1 MKILKDEKYVLNI
14 IKFGPILFVI
24 IFAFFITQA
33 LIYEKNTNFKKEINL
48 VEKTYLDSNKKRV
61 KNEVERIYREIK
73 EEKKASVELL
83 KEEIKSRVYEAHNVA
98 TNIYN
103 DTMLSTDKSYIFSMI
118 KNSLGSIIFNNGRGY
133 FFINDNRGYNLL
145 QPLNKKI
152 ENKNL
157 LEVKDVNGYFL
168 VKTMVETINAK
179 TERFDNY
186 YWYKNAKIKKP
197 YKKIVFYKY
206 FEPYDVV
213 IGTGE
218 YTEDFEN
225 EIKERLLKRI
235 NKIRFDENGYIFIL
249 DSKGNALSHYDQTKV
264 GINRLNEKNDKGKY
278 FVKDVIDFA
287 KKNEK
292 GFISYEMK
300 FKPNEKDLYREK
312 NSYVKYYKE
321 WDWVIGTGFYL
332 DNLNKQIK
340 ERKLLLN
347 ESKNESIK
355 KIIYISILVT
365 IFFGLLSFYISKK
378 ITARLVDYKKNLET
392 KVLENLEQK
401 ETLLEAQKV
410 ARIGNWKWNPVNN
423 ICEYSKEVLNIL
435 GIEDTNT
442 ILTPSSIK
450 DILIKKDISK
460 FESFL
465 ENCINTKKQDKET
478 FRITNPNNE
487 IRWVEIRVNLNIKN
501 NIVVGT
507 IQDITDNKNL
517 EIEKKYQE
525 EILYQQSKL
534 AAMGE
539 MLGNIAHQ
547 WRQPLS
553 IISTASTGIKLQKQ
567 MNTLTDDNFNR
578 TMDSINDSAQYLSQT
593 IEDFKSF
600 FSPKN
605 KISKEFIVSDSINKS
620 LNLISS
626 QFTSK
631 EIEIVKN
638 IEYMN
643 INSYENELIQV
654 LINILNNAND
664 ALINLENGK
673 KFIFIDAYLNAG
685 KVVIA
690 IKDNARGI
698 RENIL
703 DRIFEPYFTTKHQSQ
718 GTGIGLYMSQD
729 IIRKLLEGT
738 IEVKNDIYYYN
749 GVKYK
754 GAKFIIKIPLQKQA
768 S

>member
-14 IKFGPILFVI
+14 IKFGPIFFVI
-24 IFAFFITQA
+24 VFALFITQA
-33 LIYEKNTNFKKEINL
+33 LIYEKNTIFKKEIGL
-48 VEKTYLDSNKKRV
+48 VEETYLDSNKKRIE
-61 KNEVERIYREIK
+61 NEIERIYREIE
-73 EEKKASVELL
+73 EEKIASKELL
-83 KEEIKSRVYEAHNVA
+83 EEEIKSRVYEAHNVA

-103 DTMLSTDKSYIFSMI
+103 DTISSTDKSYIFSMI

-133 FFINDNRGYNLL
+133 FFINDIRGYNLL

-157 LEVKDVNGYFL
+157 LNVKDVNGYFL
-168 VKTMVETINAK
+168 VKTMVETIKAK
-179 TERFDNY
+179 TERFDTY
-186 YWYKNAKIKKP
+186 YWYKNAKEKKP
-197 YKKIVFYKY
+197 YEKIAFYKY

-235 NKIRFDENGYIFIL
+235 NKIRFDEDGYIFII
-249 DSKGNALSHYDQTKV
+249 DSKGNALSHYDQNKV
-264 GINRLNEKNDKGKY
+264 GINRINEQNKKGKY
-278 FVKDVIDFA
+278 FVKDVISFA
-287 KKNEK
+287 KKSNM

-300 FKPNEKDLYREK
+300 FKPNAKDLYREK
-312 NSYVKYYKE
+312 ISYVKYFKE
-321 WDWVIGTGFYL
+321 WDWIIGTGFYL
-332 DNLNKQIK
+332 DNLNMQIE

-355 KIIYISILVT
+355 QIIYISFIVT
-365 IFFGLLSFYISKK
+365 IFFGLLSFYISRK
-378 ITARLVDYKKNLET
+378 ITSRLIDYKKNLET

-410 ARIGNWKWNPVNN
+410 ARIGNWKWNPTDD

-435 GIEDTNT
+435 GIKDKNIVLTSLSMKE
-442 ILTPSSIK
+442 ILVRN
-450 DILIKKDISK
+450 DINR

-465 ENCINTKKQDKET
+465 EKCINTKKQDKDT
-478 FRITNPNNE
+478 FRITRPNNE
-487 IRWVEIRVNLNIKN
+487 TRWVEIRVNLDNRN
-501 NIVVGT
+501 NIIVGT

-567 MNTLTDDNFNR
+567 MDTLTDENFNK

-605 KISKEFIVSDSINKS
+605 KISKEFVISNTITKA

-631 EIEIVKN
+631 EIEIVQN
-638 IEYMN
+638 IKDIT

-654 LINILNNAND
+654 LINLLNNSND
-664 ALINLENGK
+664 ALLNLENGK
-673 KFIFIDAYLNAG
+673 KLIFIDTYINQEKLIIE
-685 KVVIA
+685 V
-690 IKDNARGI
+690 KDNARGI
-698 RENIL
+698 PVNIL
-703 DRIFEPYFTTKHQSQ
+703 NRIFEPYFTTKHQSQ

-729 IIRKLLEGT
+729 IIRKLLKGT
-738 IEVKNDIYYYN
+738 IEVKNVTYTYDRIR
-749 GVKYK
+749 YK
-754 GAKFIIKIPLQKQA
+754 GAKFVITIPM
-768 S
+768 